1 VHLAYRL
8 AAVGTHPDNDG
19 LEDRVTAGREEET
32 VSVSHM
38 IAASLMAT
46 LCAWQPARA
55 QMSAPPIPSAL
66 PNISSI
72 SAANAAGILRYCVS
86 KQLVSS
92 TSADLVLK
100 SLTAKRNVA
109 NSPDYSAGQQGRILA
124 TDGKVFS
131 IPAAPSYLQSQ
142 ACDQVLTRAR
152 QFPD

>member
-1 VHLAYRL
+1 M
-8 AAVGTHPDNDG
+8 
-19 LEDRVTAGREEET
+19 
-32 VSVSHM
+32 SVSHL

-72 SAANAAGILRYCVS
+72 SAANAAGVLRYCVS

-100 SLTAKRNVA
+100 SLTAK
-109 NSPDYSAGQQGRILA
+109 SPDYSAGQQGRILA
-124 TDGKVFS
+124 TNGKVFS
-131 IPAAPSYLQSQ
+131 IPEAPSYLQSQ
-142 ACDQVLTRAR
+142 ACDLVLTRAQ

>member
-1 VHLAYRL
+1 M
-8 AAVGTHPDNDG
+8 
-19 LEDRVTAGREEET
+19 
-32 VSVSHM
+32 SVSHL

-72 SAANAAGILRYCVS
+72 SAANAAGVLRYCVS

-131 IPAAPSYLQSQ
+131 IPEAPSYLQSQ
-142 ACDQVLTRAR
+142 ACDLVLTRAQ